1 MYWLKSLFLLSSY
14 LLLNA
19 KTLVVC
25 PSGCDYHSLQIAI
38 DKASPFDTLL
48 IKQGTYETID
58 VEMTKPLV
66 LIGENYP
73 VLDAKMKNYALKI
86 QADSFSIEGFKFINI
101 KSDYVNDLAA
111 ILIRRSNYFTIKNN
125 IFENVFWSLLIE
137 KSQNGEIFNNKILG
151 RAGETEEAFL
161 GNGIHLWHCQNFKIH
176 HNEITNQR
184 DGIYLEFV
192 ENSEIYENQSHHNL
206 RYGLHFMFSNH
217 DKYHDNEF
225 RSNGAGVAVMFSKK
239 IEMINNLFHDNWGG
253 ASYGLLLKEIY
264 DAIIENNIFRKNTVA
279 INIEGSTRID
289 YQYNE
294 FIRNGWAIAIR
305 GGCYQNY
312 FKRNNFIG
320 NSFDVSYHGARESVN
335 EFNKN
340 YWDNYTGYDL
350 DKDEIGDVPFRPVNL
365 FSYVVNLVPEAIVLL
380 RSLFAYLID
389 FSEKV
394 SPVLT
399 PDNLKDNEPQIFPV
413 KLQDNPRMKPEK
425 ITS

>member
-1 MYWLKSLFLLSSY
+1 MNLLKSLFLLASC
-14 LLLNA
+14 LVLNA

-25 PSGCDYHSLQIAI
+25 PNGCSFDSLH
-38 DKASPFDTLL
+38 KAVEKAQPFDTILVR
-48 IKQGTYETID
+48 KGHYEVI
-58 VEMTKPLV
+58 ELKIMKPLT
-66 LIGENYP
+66 LIGEDFP
-73 VLDAKMKNYALKI
+73 VLDAKMKNYAI
-86 QADSFSIEGFKFINI
+86 QVQTDSFSIEGFKIINI

-111 ILIRRSNYFTIKNN
+111 ILVTRSAHFTIKNN
-125 IFENVFWSLLIE
+125 IFENVFWALLIE
-137 KSQNGEIFNNKILG
+137 KSRDGEIYQNKILG
-151 RAGETEEAFL
+151 KPGETEEAFL

-184 DGIYLEFV
+184 DGIYFEFV
-192 ENSEIYENQSHHNL
+192 EDSEIYENKSHHNL

-217 DKYHDNEF
+217 DKYYNNEF
-225 RSNGAGVAVMFSKK
+225 HYNGAGVAVMFSKK
-239 IEMINNLFHDNWGG
+239 IEMKNNLFHDNWGG

-264 DAIIENNIFRKNTVA
+264 DAVIENNVFRKNTIA

-305 GGCYQNY
+305 GGCYQNS

-335 EFNKN
+335 EFSKN

-350 DKDEIGDVPFRPVNL
+350 DKDNFGDVPFRPVNL

-399 PDNLKDNEPQIFPV
+399 PDNLKDNEPQMFPV
-413 KLQDNPRMKPEK
+413 KTRENPR
-425 ITS
+425 IS